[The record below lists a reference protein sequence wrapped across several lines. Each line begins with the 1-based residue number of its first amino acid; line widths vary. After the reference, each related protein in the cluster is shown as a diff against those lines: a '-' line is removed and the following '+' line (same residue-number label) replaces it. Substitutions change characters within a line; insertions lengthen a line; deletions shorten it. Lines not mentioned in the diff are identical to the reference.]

1 MLAIW
6 PVHGYSFG
14 IKAVFRN
21 SSPCALP
28 RCTVHGR
35 ASKQRCL
42 LVARRKRRLSSP
54 CLHGCCQP
62 CCLALLFTDNLG
74 VIWLEIKA
82 SEARTGK
89 RLDELGEDTGEQ
101 RSDLKALG
109 TKVDGLVE
117 SVLVARQS

>member
-1 MLAIW
+1 MPLDTTST
-6 PVHGYSFG
+6 PVSR
-14 IKAVFRN
+14 K
-21 SSPCALP
+21 
-28 RCTVHGR
+28 CTN
-35 ASKQRCL
+35 
-42 LVARRKRRLSSP
+42 SSP

-62 CCLALLFTDNLG
+62 CWLALLLTDDLG

-89 RLDELGEDTGEQ
+89 RLDELREDMGEQ
-101 RSDLKALG
+101 RSDLKSLG